1 MMSATMA
8 FPFLIICLLLYA
20 FDVQTNWPRS
30 KEFWLKFIIGFAI
43 IGFDRSFFLHYDLI
57 AGLPGV
63 DYKFYFKVLAWG
75 RSLFAGLIPILLF
88 YYFYERKKET
98 ENIWYGLSLK
108 NFDFKPYLFLILMV
122 FVGIGF
128 SSFLAELNQYY
139 PRYKYSGGNAYAQA
153 HEMSPYLTV
162 AIYELIYGAYF
173 ITVELFFR
181 GFLVIA
187 FARVLGGHAVLAMV
201 GSYVFL
207 HYGKPLPETISSAF
221 GGYLIGIL
229 AYYSNRIWGGVI
241 LHITLAWFMEF
252 FAYLQNIFDGNP

>member
-1 MMSATMA
+1 M
-8 FPFLIICLLLYA
+8 
-20 FDVQTNWPRS
+20 
-30 KEFWLKFIIGFAI
+30 
-43 IGFDRSFFLHYDLI
+43 
-57 AGLPGV
+57 
-63 DYKFYFKVLAWG
+63 
-75 RSLFAGLIPILLF
+75 LF